1 MLYGQEKAQLVVIKR
16 EEKPIKKK
24 KQTATPLLPQT
35 PLVLSEEEKDKEL
48 FEELRILRK
57 RLADQQAIPAYI
69 VLSDKTLHLLV
80 AQRPT
85 TIEEF
90 GLVSGIGEYKRDR
103 YGKEFVEVIRKFM
116 NK

>member
-1 MLYGQEKAQLVVIKR
+1 MAFL
-16 EEKPIKKK
+16 KKK
-24 KQTATPLLPQT
+24 ETVPTLLPKDSF
-35 PLVLSEEEKDKEL
+35 PISEEEKDKEL
-48 FEELRILRK
+48 FEDLRILRK

-90 GLVSGIGEYKRDR
+90 GQINGIGDYKKDR
-103 YGKEFVEVIRKFM
+103 YGKEFVEVIKKHVRE
-116 NK
+116 